1 MLTHDR
7 QITISAAGS
16 RKATSWP
23 ALTLSWSEMI
33 GKLQTPARGTE
44 TFAEYMSFPKG
55 RQDDLKDVGGYV
67 AGTLSGPR
75 RKAGNV
81 VGRDVITLDM
91 DNIPA
96 GQTDEILR
104 RLSGLGCAYVV
115 YSTRKH
121 CAGAPRLR
129 ILLVLDRTATADEY
143 EPLARMMA
151 QMIGMEFCDPTT
163 FEASRLMY
171 WPSCSAD
178 GEYVFRF
185 EDKPFLYADGVLA
198 RYSNWRDITQWP
210 EVPGAQQAHVRLAA
224 KQGDPV
230 AKVGVVGA
238 FCKTYDIYRAIDT
251 FLPGVYTATDDST
264 GRYTFVGGSTV
275 GGAVIYDNGS
285 FLFSHHATD
294 PTSGRLVNAFDLVR
308 MHRFADLDDE
318 SKLETPTNKL
328 PSYVAMCALAVG
340 DPAVAAIINAERI
353 DAARDAFSAPAGT
366 AAQETAN
373 WVQLLDLNP
382 NTGRPERTIHNVRV
396 ILEHDPAVAG
406 RIRLDRFSGT
416 LVCFGP
422 LPWDSRRTDAVS
434 PWTDTDENGLRGYL
448 ERVLRFSSR
457 DTVLAALSQ
466 TAEKQG
472 YHPVRDYL
480 MGLSWD
486 GVLRLDTLLID
497 YLGTDDHP
505 YTRAVTRK
513 AFTAAVYRIMQPGV
527 KYDTMTVI
535 HGKQGIGKSTLIAK
549 MSRGWFSDAVVS
561 MEGKEGAELL
571 QGVWLVEIGELSA
584 YNRSGIAD
592 VRMFLSRTEDH
603 YRAPYARTPEHRQ
616 RQCVFF
622 GTTNDVEYLRDPAGN
637 RRYWPIST
645 QRQRVRKNIF
655 RDLDDEIDQLWA
667 EAVMRWRLGES
678 LILPAELE
686 AEAETRRETH
696 TEQDTLFGIIEN
708 FINCPV
714 PIDWPKWDAT
724 RRQMFWASPATYTAT
739 VGPRDR
745 ICSQEVWRECLGD
758 GRAAASRADTLRIN
772 AVLDRMP
779 GWEKLSTPRMF
790 GPYGNQKGYFISEN
804 ATTDRAT
811 FSKMKVVN
819 GEKVA
824 DGITTMLL

>member
-1 MLTHDR
+1 MTYDR

-16 RKATSWP
+16 RKATNWP
-23 ALTLSWSEMI
+23 ALTLAWSEMI
-33 GKLQTPARGTE
+33 SKLQTPARGTE
-44 TFAEYMSFPKG
+44 TFAEYMSYPKG

-67 AGTLSGPR
+67 AGILTGPR

-81 VGRDVITLDM
+81 AGRDVITLDL

-96 GQTDEILR
+96 GQTDDILR
-104 RLSGLGCAYVV
+104 RVSGLGCTYAV

-129 ILLVLDRTATADEY
+129 VLLITDRTVTADEY
-143 EPLARMMA
+143 EPLARMLA
-151 QMIGMEFCDPTT
+151 KMIGMEFCDPTT

-178 GEYVFRF
+178 GEYVFRY
-185 EDKPFLYADGVLA
+185 EDKPFMSADGVLA
-198 RYSNWRDITQWP
+198 MYTDWHDIREWP
-210 EVPGAQQAHVRLAA
+210 EVPGAQKAHVRLAA
-224 KQGDPV
+224 KQGDPT
-230 AKVGVVGA
+230 AKQGVVGA
-238 FCKTYDIYRAIDT
+238 FCKTYNVYQAIDA
-251 FLPGVYTATDDST
+251 FLPGVYTPTDDNT
-264 GRYTFVGGSTV
+264 DRYTFIGGSTV
-275 GGAVIYDNGS
+275 GGAVIYDNGA

-294 PTSGRLVNAFDLVR
+294 PTSGRLVNSFDLVR
-308 MHRFADLDDE
+308 LHRFGDQDD
-318 SKLETPTNKL
+318 SAKAETPTNKL
-328 PSYVAMCALAVG
+328 PSYVAMCELAVS
-340 DPAVAAIINAERI
+340 DASVASIINAERI
-353 DAARDAFSAPAGT
+353 DAARDAFSTPT
-366 AAQETAN
+366 ADQDTAN

-382 NTGRPERTIHNVRV
+382 NTGRPEKTIHNVRV
-396 ILEHDPAVAG
+396 ILEHDPLVSG

-448 ERVLRFSSR
+448 ERALRFSSR
-457 DTVLAALSQ
+457 DTVLASLSQ

-480 MGLSWD
+480 NGLTWD
-486 GVLRLDTLLID
+486 GVLRLDLLFID

-513 AFTAAVYRIMQPGV
+513 AFTAAVHRVMQPGV

-561 MEGKEGAELL
+561 MDGKEGAELL

-622 GTTNDVEYLRDPAGN
+622 GTTNDIEYLRDPAGN
-637 RRYWPIST
+637 RRYWPITT
-645 QRQRVRKNIF
+645 QNQRSRKNVF

-678 LILPAELE
+678 LILSEELE
-686 AEAETRRETH
+686 AEAETRRKGH
-696 TEQDTLFGIIEN
+696 TEQDALFGIIEN
-708 FINCPV
+708 FIAKPV
-714 PIDWPKWDAT
+714 PVDWQKWDEA
-724 RRQMFWASPATYTAT
+724 RRDMYWSSPNTYTGAL
-739 VGPRDR
+739 VARDR
-745 ICSQEVWRECLGD
+745 ICAQEIWRECLRD
-758 GRAAASRADTLRIN
+758 GRTSPPRADTLRIN
-772 AVLDRMP
+772 AVLDRIS
-779 GWEKLSTPRMF
+779 GIEKLSTARLF
-790 GPYGNQKGYFISEN
+790 GPYGNQKGYFLSEAVEN
-804 ATTDRAT
+804 STTFFAS
-811 FSKMKVVN
+811 FSKT
-819 GEKVA
+819 KVA
-824 DGITTMLL
+824 EADNVANANTT